1 MDMEFNR
8 TPTSGCILVKAS
20 GRVRAEAQTPGMIR
34 EEALNTGQLWTG
46 IARTAPGNLS
56 GWHHHG
62 DWDTVA
68 YVLSGAVRLECGPSG
83 RTILYAELGDF
94 LFIPRAEIHRESNP
108 TSEEQRLVIVRSGH
122 GPVVIAADAPE
133 NDAPQE

>member
-1 MDMEFNR
+1 MESNR
-8 TPTSGCILVKAS
+8 TPTSGCVLVKAS
-20 GRVRAEAQTPGMIR
+20 DRLAAAAQTPGMIR
-34 EEALNTGQLWTG
+34 EEAISTGQVWSG
-46 IARTAPGNLS
+46 IAITAPGNLS

-83 RTILYAELGDF
+83 QTVIHAEPGDF
-94 LFIPRAEIHRESNP
+94 LFIPKSEIHRESNP

-122 GPVVIAADAPE
+122 GPVVVAVDG
-133 NDAPQE
+133 PQNV